1 MFAWIALIVAG
12 AALQP
17 VKKKSLPPMLTQ
29 AVLTAA
35 MMAVAMMMLPL
46 INGQGFIGGPT
57 LQLKHVESVHPKLL
71 CIVIFVMCQIYSS
84 PITSHTTKVSCF
96 VLKVSLKDT
105 SSRLQLPVLRPEV
118 RFCSKGPTRSRR
130 KPKTWEKGEH
140 IYSILYIYIYMY
152 IYMYTCYTTILY
164 QCIYIYIFVDG
175 LSLSVLATG
184 KNGFE
189 WFCATLVVHFF
200 LEMQLRNWAM
210 LPKTNAPTKRSDKH
224 VCMGVSFKC
233 REDSWKFHLRPY
245 CISCKTR
252 CFHEWGALWKPVSST
267 RHRW

>member
-1 MFAWIALIVAG
+1 MFAWIALSVAG

-57 LQLKHVESVHPKLL
+57 LQLKHVESVHQKLL

-84 PITSHTTKVSCF
+84 RITSHTAEVSCF

-118 RFCSKGPTRSRR
+118 RFCSKGPTQTRR

-140 IYSILYIYIYMY
+140 IYSMYIYICY
-152 IYMYTCYTTILY
+152 IYIYTCYTTILY
-164 QCIYIYIFVDG
+164 QYIYIYICGRIVLVCIGDG
-175 LSLSVLATG
+175 GKMVL
-184 KNGFE
+184 NGFV
-189 WFCATLVVHFF
+189 L
-200 LEMQLRNWAM
+200 
-210 LPKTNAPTKRSDKH
+210 
-224 VCMGVSFKC
+224 
-233 REDSWKFHLRPY
+233 HL
-245 CISCKTR
+245 
-252 CFHEWGALWKPVSST
+252 
-267 RHRW
+267 